1 MGDDIESIE
10 VECTTLGDIV
20 AEHGV
25 PYYLKIDI
33 EEADLDAVESLGCLK
48 TLPRYVSA
56 EAHSTRIVEAL
67 HDRGYR
73 RFKLVDQR
81 EKDELNLWPWN
92 WKEGRYVWTRFTEA
106 QSGPFGQE
114 TPGRWL
120 THEEV
125 IAAHA
130 KAVADGSLF
139 KGVTTWYDYHA
150 TF

>member
-73 RFKLVDQR
+73 RF
-81 EKDELNLWPWN
+81 
-92 WKEGRYVWTRFTEA
+92 TSST
-106 QSGPFGQE
+106 SGPGIGKRAVMS
-114 TPGRWL
+114 GRAL
-120 THEEV
+120 RKPSRDRS
-125 IAAHA
+125 AR
-130 KAVADGSLF
+130 KLPAVG
-139 KGVTTWYDYHA
+139 
-150 TF
+150 